1 MKRKIQALILSI
13 VLMLTGCTYL
23 YHINTIYPWSRAEI
37 WHCEEIEMT
46 IHFSLDESG
55 KLTGETYS
63 RFKLD
68 GSLYDVRIGFQQS
81 AIGLMCDLDGD
92 GVFERILDATWAY
105 KGENMVIEINEG
117 DIFYG
122 QYSELVFV
130 PSNKRTGDGLREP

>member
-68 GSLYDVRIGFQQS
+68 GSLYDVRIGVQQS
-81 AIGLMCDLDGD
+81 AIWFMHLPYTSPIRLRTTPRCSIWIGMTCASARYVVQYQDVCLSGSNL
-92 GVFERILDATWAY
+92 R
-105 KGENMVIEINEG
+105 KNESKWRQK
-117 DIFYG
+117 IC
-122 QYSELVFV
+122 V
-130 PSNKRTGDGLREP
+130 